1 MEAQIRV
8 ADLGRLAESGERV
21 TQRLLDHASGATSCT
36 VILIKTP
43 PGDSSPEGLHT
54 HAVDQHFYVLAG
66 TLSVEYGGD
75 VHHAREGA
83 LVHIPAGVPHRNWNG
98 GDSAAI
104 FLAINAPVPDP
115 REPFAQ
121 RVE

>member
-1 MEAQIRV
+1 MDAEIRV
-8 ADLGRLAESGERV
+8 ADLAGLAGSHERV
-21 TQRLLDHASGATSCT
+21 TQRLLDHASGATSCM
-36 VILIKTP
+36 VALIKTP

-66 TLSVEYGGD
+66 TLSVEFGGH

-83 LVHIPAGVPHRNWNG
+83 LVHIPAGVPHRNWNA
-98 GDSAAI
+98 GDGAAV

-115 REPFAQ
+115 NQPFAL
-121 RVE
+121 RVD